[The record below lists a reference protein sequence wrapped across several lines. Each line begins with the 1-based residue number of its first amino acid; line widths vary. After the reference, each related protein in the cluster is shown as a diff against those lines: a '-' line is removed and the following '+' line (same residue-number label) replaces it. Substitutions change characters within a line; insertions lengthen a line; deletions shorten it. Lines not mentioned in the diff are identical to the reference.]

1 LVFNKKTG
9 WTLYPP
15 LSGIQSHSGAS
26 VDLAIFGLHLS
37 GISSL
42 LGAINFRNIICDIF
56 VLMSLKNSISGPACI
71 APGSRRFKLT
81 LNNKKCYL
89 SSNSSSDNNN
99 KPPKKD
105 KNFWKEVL
113 GRKGSSNR
121 ISHEQIKSGQR
132 VTVKI
137 INDILAYCGI
147 RITEDIFKS
156 LLAAPRFVFDNLNKD
171 ETIKI
176 IKDKIGGPWDKIQ
189 VSGIYI
195 FKHKETGAKYVG
207 SSSQLGL
214 RVYGYLKRRH
224 RAIGLLIPLLTKDK
238 LSSFTLEIVPLY
250 DNYNFRS
257 EIVLEQ
263 YYLLDPSFS
272 LNTVKVANNPS
283 GSNAKPLFMYNRDK
297 SILYYSSTQ
306 QKDFIINLNIA
317 HFTFNKHLTNGT
329 YYLGKYLFTREPILT
344 AKVKDISLLD
354 LALMLEKDREK
365 YNKNKPL
372 NSLSKSVLLVDINNN
387 KTPADTKSSC
397 IYMYN
402 RDKTILYYYSM
413 KWKDYIDSL
422 KIHFVTFEKHLENGT
437 YYLGK
442 YLFTR
447 ELEPAAK
454 FKEMTISELFLM
466 LNKDRERFKRKKD

>member
-1 LVFNKKTG
+1 VKLRLKWGYQYNC
-9 WTLYPP
+9 YPP

-42 LGAINFRNIICDIF
+42 LGAINSTDIIWTFIF
-56 VLMSLKNSISGPACI
+56 VLMSWKNSISGVACI
-71 APGSRRFKLT
+71 APGGRRLKLT
-81 LNNKKCYL
+81 KHPKKCYL
-89 SSNSSSDNNN
+89 SSNSSSDNSNKSPGDNNKSPQKDNN

-105 KNFWKEVL
+105 KNVWKEVL
-113 GRKGSSNR
+113 GRKGSSNQ
-121 ISHEQIKSGQR
+121 ISHRLAEDQIKSGR
-132 VTVKI
+132 PVTVKI

-147 RITEDIFKS
+147 KITKGILKS
-156 LLAAPRFVFDNLNKD
+156 LLAAPRFVLDDLHKK
-171 ETIKI
+171 ETIEI
-176 IKDKIGGPWDKIQ
+176 LKDKIGGPWDKIQ

-214 RVYGYLKRRH
+214 RVYGYLKGRH
-224 RAIGLLIPLLTKDK
+224 RSIGRLIPLLTN

-263 YYLLDPSFS
+263 YYLLDPSFT

-283 GSNAKPLFMYNRDK
+283 GSNAKPLYMYNRDK

-317 HFTFNKHLTNGT
+317 HFTFNKHLKNGT
-329 YYLGKYLFTREPILT
+329 YYLGKYLFTIEPVLT

-354 LALMLEKDREK
+354 LALMLEKDRVK

-372 NSLSKSVLLVDINNN
+372 NSLSRSVLLRGINNN
-387 KTPADTKSSC
+387 EEVIFFS
-397 IYMYN
+397 
-402 RDKTILYYYSM
+402 
-413 KWKDYIDSL
+413 
-422 KIHFVTFEKHLENGT
+422 
-437 YYLGK
+437 LGK
-442 YLFTR
+442 CVEYLR
-447 ELEPAAK
+447 NKGLSANQKSLVKYINLGQAYHGYICK
-454 FKEMTISELFLM
+454 FVE
-466 LNKDRERFKRKKD
+466 N

>member
-1 LVFNKKTG
+1 LEI
-9 WTLYPP
+9 W
-15 LSGIQSHSGAS
+15 I
-26 VDLAIFGLHLS
+26 
-37 GISSL
+37 
-42 LGAINFRNIICDIF
+42 
-56 VLMSLKNSISGPACI
+56 
-71 APGSRRFKLT
+71 
-81 LNNKKCYL
+81 
-89 SSNSSSDNNN
+89 
-99 KPPKKD
+99 
-105 KNFWKEVL
+105 
-113 GRKGSSNR
+113 
-121 ISHEQIKSGQR
+121 
-132 VTVKI
+132 
-137 INDILAYCGI
+137 
-147 RITEDIFKS
+147 
-156 LLAAPRFVFDNLNKD
+156 
-171 ETIKI
+171 TIKI

-214 RVYGYLKRRH
+214 RVYGYLKGRH
-224 RAIGLLIPLLTKDK
+224 RAIGILIPLLTKDK

-297 SILYYSSTQ
+297 
-306 QKDFIINLNIA
+306 
-317 HFTFNKHLTNGT
+317 
-329 YYLGKYLFTREPILT
+329 
-344 AKVKDISLLD
+344 
-354 LALMLEKDREK
+354 
-365 YNKNKPL
+365 
-372 NSLSKSVLLVDINNN
+372 
-387 KTPADTKSSC
+387 
-397 IYMYN
+397 
-402 RDKTILYYYSM
+402 TILYYYSM
-413 KWKDYIDSL
+413 KWKDFIDSL

-454 FKEMTISELFLM
+454 FKKMTISELFLM